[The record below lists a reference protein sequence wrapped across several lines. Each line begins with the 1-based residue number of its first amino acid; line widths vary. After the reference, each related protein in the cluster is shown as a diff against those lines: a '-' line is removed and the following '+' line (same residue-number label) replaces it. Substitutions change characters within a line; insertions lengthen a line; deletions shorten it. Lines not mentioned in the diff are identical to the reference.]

1 MNCGKVLE
9 NKKKKKKKK
18 KKEQRQPLDEN
29 RLQVSL
35 RRRRHLT
42 SISNVCSNEL
52 PQVGCE
58 VPFILIGKKTMAFL
72 TDKVKCLEMDIRI
85 SCKQTPLGP
94 VNNCYLYFGM
104 RKYITSR

>member
-1 MNCGKVLE
+1 MEKFWKM
-9 NKKKKKKKK
+9 KKKNNDKKK
-18 KKEQRQPLDEN
+18 QRQPLDEN

-72 TDKVKCLEMDIRI
+72 TDQSWRI
-85 SCKQTPLGP
+85 LKSWYTDKGPGVSQTDLTR
-94 VNNCYLYFGM
+94 V
-104 RKYITSR
+104 

>member
-1 MNCGKVLE
+1 MKK
-9 NKKKKKKKK
+9 NKQTNK

-42 SISNVCSNEL
+42 SISNVWISN
-52 PQVGCE
+52 VGCE

>member
-1 MNCGKVLE
+1 MNYGKVLE
-9 NKKKKKKKK
+9 NEKKKK

-29 RLQVSL
+29 RLEVSL

-72 TDKVKCLEMDIRI
+72 TDQSWRI
-85 SCKQTPLGP
+85 LKSWYTDKDPGVSQTDLTR
-94 VNNCYLYFGM
+94 V
-104 RKYITSR
+104 